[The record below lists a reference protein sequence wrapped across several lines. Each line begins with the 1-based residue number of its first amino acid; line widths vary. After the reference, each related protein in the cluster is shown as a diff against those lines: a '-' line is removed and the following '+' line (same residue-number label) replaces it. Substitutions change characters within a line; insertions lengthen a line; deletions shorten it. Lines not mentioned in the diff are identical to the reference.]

1 MNFKRINL
9 VVVTLMIISSSA
21 ATAKEI
27 ELKVG
32 EVEIKSSSSG
42 EVEINTGQ
50 TNIVSPE
57 TDSSL
62 PLIPHPA
69 LFDRD
74 LYHNYPANI
83 PEILVDPV
91 LESGVINSDSSIDI
105 DRNYR
110 HCYQHNRQ
118 INRVNSSNQTNIQSH
133 VSSNTCQ

>member
-9 VVVTLMIISSSA
+9 VVATLMIISSGA

-32 EVEIKSSSSG
+32 EVEIKSGSSG
-42 EVEINTGQ
+42 EVEVNTGQ
-50 TNIVSPE
+50 THIVSPQ

-62 PLIPHPA
+62 PLIPHPV
-69 LFDRD
+69 LYDRD
-74 LYHNYPANI
+74 LPHHHPANI
-83 PEILVDPV
+83 PEILVDP
-91 LESGVINSDSSIDI
+91 LPESEFIDPDSPTVI

-133 VSSNTCQ
+133 VSSNICQ